1 MTRSLLI
8 IVFSLILFQAVA
20 QEQADKDSVRRLDE
34 VVVKAFASERVLSE
48 VPAAIAVIDSIELT
62 RFNNTSLLPAL
73 NTVPGVRMEERSPG
87 SYRLSIRGS
96 TLRSPFGVR
105 NVKVYWNGL
114 PLTDGGG
121 NTYLNSLDFNSINNI
136 EIIKGPGASLYG
148 AGTGGVVLLNSLL
161 KRGTNL
167 TAEYTGG
174 SYGLN
179 RFRGSYEVGKENS
192 ILKMSIAQQ
201 HSSGYR
207 EQTAMSR
214 LASQIEGITA
224 ISKKSTLS
232 GIFFVS
238 RLNYETPGG
247 LTKAQY
253 DLDPRQA
260 RPATATQPGAVEQMA
275 AVENNTS
282 YLGFV
287 HHIHWNEAWVTRTG
301 IYGSFT
307 QFKNPSIRNVEVRA
321 ENNVGGRSET
331 QYRFNK
337 TNWQGKITMGGEFQY
352 FYSPVEVYGNDKGS
366 PTNIQTIDT
375 LTSRALLGFAQA
387 ELDLPKQFYLTIGGS
402 YNFLKY
408 HFERSAPATVIQD
421 RKFDPQFSPRIALL
435 KKIKLKKVKYPFSVY
450 SSVSHGFSPPSLAEV
465 RPSTGNFNNDLN
477 PERGVSYEVGIKG
490 NAFQSLVFDL
500 TTYNFQL
507 RETIVIQRTPD
518 NADYFINAGKTSQKG
533 FEAKVSWEP
542 FLTNKSIVSS
552 FRFWSSYSLNDYYFK
567 DYINDAKDFSGKRLT
582 GVSPNVAVA
591 GTDIMLLNKFYT
603 NITLTYVDHAPLND
617 ANSEFAS
624 EYFLMGARA
633 GYKGQIKR
641 LPIEIFG
648 GVDNLLDERYSLGND
663 LNAFGGRYYNVAA
676 GRNFY
681 FGIRINL
688 PQP

>member
-8 IVFSLILFQAVA
+8 IAFSLILFQAVA

-34 VVVKAFASERVLSE
+34 VVVKAFASDRALSE
-48 VPAAIAVIDSIELT
+48 VPAAIAVIDSKELN

-96 TLRSPFGVR
+96 SLRSPFGVR

-114 PLTDGGG
+114 PFTDGGG

-136 EIIKGPGASLYG
+136 EIIKGAGASLYG
-148 AGTGGVVLLNSLL
+148 AGTGGVVLLNSQL
-161 KRGTNL
+161 KRNDNIEL
-167 TAEYTGG
+167 HFTGG
-174 SYGLN
+174 SYGLL
-179 RFRGSYEVGKENS
+179 RYGVSTHLLSRKG
-192 ILKMSIAQQ
+192 ILKLSINRQK
-201 HSSGYR
+201 SNGYR
-207 EQTAMSR
+207 EHTKMSR
-214 LASQIEGITA
+214 SAVQLEGVVSIG
-224 ISKKSTLS
+224 KKSTLS
-232 GIFFVS
+232 TILLASF
-238 RLNYETPGG
+238 LNYETPGG

-253 DLDPRQA
+253 EADSRQA
-260 RPATATQPGAVEQMA
+260 RPTTSATQLGAVDQKA
-275 AVENNTS
+275 AVRNNTT

-287 HHIHWNEAWVTRTG
+287 HEVNWNEYWLTRTG
-301 IYGSFT
+301 VYGSATDFE
-307 QFKNPSIRNVEVRA
+307 NPSIRNYEKRW
-321 ENNVGGRSET
+321 EGNTGGRTET
-331 QYRFNK
+331 QYKFIK
-337 TNWQGKITMGGEFQY
+337 PNWQGKITFGGEFQY
-352 FYSPVEVYGNDKGS
+352 FYSPVEVYGNDRGL
-366 PTNIQTIDT
+366 PTTIQVIDT
-375 LTSRALLGFAQA
+375 LTTRAILGFAQA
-387 ELDLPKQFYLTIGGS
+387 EFDLPHQIYLTIGGS
-402 YNFLKY
+402 SNFLKY
-408 HFERSAPATVIQD
+408 HFERSAPAINIQD
-421 RKFDPQFSPRIALL
+421 RKFDPQFSPRVALL
-435 KKIKLKKVKYPFSVY
+435 KKIYHSLSAY
-450 SSVSHGFSPPSLAEV
+450 SSISYGFSPPSLAEV

-500 TTYNFQL
+500 TAYNFQL